1 MDRNSGETPFAA
13 AGHRPAGSRPAA
25 PRPAASWEARQPDL
39 DLERLVW
46 DPEYRE
52 AVRARLRPLG

>member
-13 AGHRPAGSRPAA
+13 AGHRPAASR
-25 PRPAASWEARQPDL
+25 EGRQPDL

-46 DPEYRE
+46 DPEYRD

>member
-13 AGHRPAGSRPAA
+13 AGHRPAASRPAA
-25 PRPAASWEARQPDL
+25 SREARQPDL

-46 DPEYRE
+46 DPEYRD

>member
-1 MDRNSGETPFAA
+1 MDTNSGETPCAVP
-13 AGHRPAGSRPAA
+13 GHRPAASR
-25 PRPAASWEARQPDL
+25 EARQPDL

-46 DPEYRE
+46 DPEYRD